1 MLIKLEYQMYQA
13 MKQCQKQD
21 RVHYEDLI
29 ISCLGFFHTFS
40 FYFNDKLELSLY
52 EQRQLFF

>member
-1 MLIKLEYQMYQA
+1 LEYQMYQA

-40 FYFNDKLELSLY
+40 FYFNDKL
-52 EQRQLFF
+52 